1 MFRVYGLKLK
11 TQKFCWDASKYYKC
25 PVQRISCP
33 KSKSRSPSSN
43 LTFPGLSTATNKK
56 PHSRRR
62 YSAGAGLAWLNQRNL

>member
-11 TQKFCWDASKYYKC
+11 TQKFRWDASKHDKC

-43 LTFPGLSTATNKK
+43 LTLSTATNKK